1 MIQTERAPAKIN
13 LSLDVLRRREDGYHD
28 LRMVMQTVSLYD
40 ELSFHP
46 LDEPHFFC
54 SNNLAYLPTGDKNL
68 AARAAKLYYEA
79 AGLPGGLKI
88 SIRKTIPVGAGLG
101 GGSSDAAAVLRW
113 LNRNGHLSDQ
123 RLHELALQC
132 GSDVPF
138 CLHGGTQ
145 LAEGRGEILTVL
157 PALPPCTVLL
167 CKPQVS
173 ISTAAVFG
181 SFSLFRKRQRP
192 DTDGILRS
200 LREGSAPALARRMYN
215 VLEDGVAA
223 KHRDITII
231 HKLLIELGALGA
243 VMSGSGPTVFGLF
256 PDKQSAQPAYK
267 ALKSRYPETWFATS
281 EVNI

>member
-13 LSLDVLRRREDGYHD
+13 LSLDVLCRREDGYHD
-28 LRMVMQTVSLYD
+28 LCMVMQTVSLYD

-46 LDEPHFFC
+46 LEEPHFFC

-79 AGLPGGLKI
+79 ARLPGGLKI
-88 SIRKTIPVGAGLG
+88 SIRKAIPVGAGLG

-113 LNRNGHLSDQ
+113 LNRDRRLSEQ

-145 LAEGRGEILTVL
+145 LAEGRGEILTPL
-157 PALPPCTVLL
+157 PSLPPCTVLL

-181 SFSLFRKRQRP
+181 SFSLARKRQRP
-192 DTDGILRS
+192 DTDGILRA
-200 LREGSAPALARRMYN
+200 LREGNVPALARRMYN

-267 ALKSRYPETWFATS
+267 ALKSRYPETWIATS